1 MDKTS
6 FLFIAGQLDIDPAVV
21 HAVYLVETA
30 GKSGFLPDGRVR
42 ILFEPALFSRFSQGE
57 YDESHPHISLPRWS
71 PKYKYG
77 NYTQQWKKFNE
88 AEGLAGLSVA
98 IMSCSWGAPQII
110 GSNYREAGCS
120 NAREFAEKMQT
131 KEGQLYCAVN
141 FALSNPA
148 LMRAAQNYD
157 WHTLA
162 RHYNGPRYKEHNY
175 HGRLAEAYEKV
186 KGLYA

>member
-1 MDKTS
+1 MKETA
-6 FLFIAGQLDIDPAVV
+6 FQEIAVQLGIDPAVV

-42 ILFEPALFSRFSQGE
+42 ILFEPALFSRFTQGE
-57 YDESHPHISLPRWS
+57 FDGSHPHISIPKWS

-77 NYTQQWKKFNE
+77 RYTQQWEKFNE
-88 AEGLAGLSVA
+88 AESLAGLSVA

-110 GSNYREAGCS
+110 GSNYREAGCN

-131 KEGQLYCAVN
+131 REGQLSAAVH
-141 FALSNPA
+141 FAMSNPA
-148 LMRAAQNYD
+148 LVRAATIYD

-186 KGLYA
+186 KGLYV

>member
-1 MDKTS
+1 MKEMA
-6 FLFIAGQLDIDPAVV
+6 FREIAVQLGIDPAVV

-42 ILFEPALFSRFSQGE
+42 ILFEPALFSRVTDGE
-57 YDESHPHISLPRWS
+57 YDESHPHISIPRWS
-71 PKYKYG
+71 LKYKYG
-77 NYTQQWKKFNE
+77 SYTQQWKKFSE
-88 AEGLAGLSVA
+88 AANLATLEAA
-98 IMSCSWGAPQII
+98 ILSCSWGAPQII
-110 GSNYREAGCS
+110 GLNYREAGCS
-120 NAREFAEKMQT
+120 DPREFSDRMQT

-148 LMRAAQNYD
+148 LMRAARNYD

-186 KGLYA
+186 KHLYA